1 MSVYFSPRSFHLS
14 VTTDKFAILTCKNAR
29 QYWKFSWR
37 PVSVFFM
44 KGTESKAILYRAAC
58 VSICVAGMT
67 SVSLCWD
74 RKILSHRHCHK
85 SNTIMKWHH
94 IGSVIKWAV
103 CCLGTFMRRMENM
116 VSVNAALKLRSCWV
130 WNSLI
135 YYHGFFYKNTFCI
148 VLPSWF
154 DLNVYIQTYRL
165 FYTLIYL

>member
-1 MSVYFSPRSFHLS
+1 M
-14 VTTDKFAILTCKNAR
+14 CKNASR
-29 QYWKFSWR
+29 CWKFSWR

-94 IGSVIKWAV
+94 SGSVIKWAV
-103 CCLGTFMRRMENM
+103 CCLGTFMRLVRNSEARWRIWCWWMHPW
-116 VSVNAALKLRSCWV
+116 SCGLAECEIHSFIIMLV
-130 WNSLI
+130 
-135 YYHGFFYKNTFCI
+135 FFKNTFCI
-148 VLPSWF
+148 VLPSWL
-154 DLNVYIQTYRL
+154 DLNVYIHTYRL